1 MADAADQEI
10 GAPSSRRTTDRRA
23 RVRRA
28 SLGDAGSV
36 AGRAGGWSV
45 TDEMVDVIL
54 QLRPSHFQFVN
65 FLVRGE
71 IDLFLDAIDC
81 VVEAVIFIEHL
92 TEMVVRAFQPANDL
106 TMFRKFSQDR
116 MMKVHGEVSHLLLNG
131 LCVDWNRERADA
143 TGPKQAGLLGGSFVR
158 RYERSALAPNC
169 RPTIAK

>member
-1 MADAADQEI
+1 MVDAADQEI

-81 VVEAVIFIEHL
+81 VVEAVIFVKHFPEVL
-92 TEMVVRAFQPANDL
+92 VGAFQSLDGV
-106 TMFRKFSQDR
+106 TMFRKLSQDR
-116 MMKVHGEVSHLLLNG
+116 MMEVHGAFMF
-131 LCVDWNRERADA
+131 NRSL
-143 TGPKQAGLLGGSFVR
+143 PPV
-158 RYERSALAPNC
+158 
-169 RPTIAK
+169 